1 MPCWRW
7 VERLWASVEFEDRGI
22 LDSVPLGELPAAK
35 GAKNMTDKDLK
46 ETLAA
51 LKKVRDEIGSSPEK
65 ARAFLVQ
72 AGFIYP
78 DGKLTE
84 PYRQDA

>member
-1 MPCWRW
+1 
-7 VERLWASVEFEDRGI
+7 
-22 LDSVPLGELPAAK
+22 
-35 GAKNMTDKDLK
+35 MTDKDLK

-51 LKKVRDEIGSSPEK
+51 MKKLRDEVGDSPEK
-65 ARAFLVQ
+65 ARALLVRF
-72 AGFIYP
+72 GFIYP

>member
-1 MPCWRW
+1 
-7 VERLWASVEFEDRGI
+7 
-22 LDSVPLGELPAAK
+22 
-35 GAKNMTDKDLK
+35 MTDKALQ

-51 LKKVRDEIGSSPEK
+51 LKKLRDEVGDSPEK
-65 ARAFLVQ
+65 ARALLVRC
-72 AGFIYP
+72 GFITP

>member
-1 MPCWRW
+1 
-7 VERLWASVEFEDRGI
+7 
-22 LDSVPLGELPAAK
+22 VPLGEFPAVK

>member
-1 MPCWRW
+1 
-7 VERLWASVEFEDRGI
+7 VVFENGSI
-22 LDSVPLGELPAAK
+22 LEIDLLEKLQTVK
-35 GAKNMTDKDLK
+35 GVRVMTDKALQ

-51 LKKVRDEIGSSPEK
+51 LKKVRDEIGDSPEK
-65 ARAFLVQ
+65 ARAFLVR

>member
-1 MPCWRW
+1 
-7 VERLWASVEFEDRGI
+7 
-22 LDSVPLGELPAAK
+22 
-35 GAKNMTDKDLK
+35 MTDKAYQ

-51 LKKVRDEIGSSPEK
+51 LKKVRDEIGGSPEK
-65 ARAFLVQ
+65 ARAFLVR
-72 AGFIYP
+72 AGFITP

>member
-1 MPCWRW
+1 
-7 VERLWASVEFEDRGI
+7 
-22 LDSVPLGELPAAK
+22 
-35 GAKNMTDKDLK
+35 MTDKALQ

-51 LKKVRDEIGSSPEK
+51 LKKVRDEIGDSPEK
-65 ARAFLVQ
+65 ARAFLVR